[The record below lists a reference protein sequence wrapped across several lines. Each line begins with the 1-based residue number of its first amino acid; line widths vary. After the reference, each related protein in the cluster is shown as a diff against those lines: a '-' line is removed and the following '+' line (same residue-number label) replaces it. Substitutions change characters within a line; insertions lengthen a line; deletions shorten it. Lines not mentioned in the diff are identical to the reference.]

1 MDFGVILRKMIRHNF
16 VSINSDLEKIS
27 IVIVNW
33 NGRKFLPECLESL
46 RHQAYRHFSIILV
59 DNGSND
65 GSIDFV
71 IRNYPEVKTIALP
84 KNVGFSVANNIA
96 IKTVHTEYVALLN
109 NDAVAHPLWFQSLIG
124 ALEAYPE
131 AGFAA
136 SKMLYYDDP
145 GIIDRTGDG
154 YTRAGSGL
162 LRGRSEPASSYNKQE
177 WIFGACAAAAL
188 YRTRML
194 RDIGLFDEDFFLLY
208 EDVDLGFRAQLRGY
222 KCLYVPEAIVHHKA
236 SGSIIYDSPT
246 SVYYSHRNLEWVYIQ
261 NMPAGLILK
270 TIFPHII
277 YDIAAFFFFTARGR
291 SKDFIKAKWD
301 ALKGVRKALRKRKQ
315 IQKNRTVE
323 VDYIWRLLER
333 ELFFTRLTRR
343 LRKN

>member
-1 MDFGVILRKMIRHNF
+1 MCRRNF
-16 VSINSDLEKIS
+16 SDLFTTLNDDLASVI
-27 IVIVNW
+27 IVNW
-33 NGRKFLPECLESL
+33 NGKKFLAKCLESL
-46 RHQAYRHFSIILV
+46 RRQAYRRFSIILV

-71 IRNYPEVKTIALP
+71 IRNYPEIKIIALP
-84 KNVGFSVANNIA
+84 RNVGFSAANNIA
-96 IKTVHTEYVALLN
+96 IKTVKTKYAALLN
-109 NDAVAHPLWFQSLIG
+109 NDAVADPLWLKTLVE
-124 ALEAYPE
+124 ALEEHPE

-136 SKMLYYDDP
+136 SKMLFYDNP
-145 GIIDRTGDG
+145 EIIDRTGDS
-154 YTRAGSGL
+154 YTRAGAGL
-162 LRGRSEPASSYNKQE
+162 LRGRAEPASSYNKQE
-177 WIFGACAAAAL
+177 WIFGACAGAAL

-194 RDIGLFDEDFFLLY
+194 RDTGIFDEDFFLLY
-208 EDVDLGFRAQLRGY
+208 EDVDLSFRAQLRGY
-222 KCLYVPEAIVHHKA
+222 KCLYVPEAIVHHKG

-301 ALKGVRKALRKRKQ
+301 ALKGMKKALKKRRQ
-315 IQKNRTVE
+315 IQRSRIVGD
-323 VDYIWRLLER
+323 DYVWNLLEK
-333 ELFFTRLTRR
+333 ELFLPRLTRR

>member
-1 MDFGVILRKMIRHNF
+1 MDVASVII
-16 VSINSDLEKIS
+16 VS
-27 IVIVNW
+27 W

-46 RHQAYRHFSIILV
+46 RQQAYRDFSIILV

-96 IKTVHTEYVALLN
+96 IKTVKTEYVALIN
-109 NDAVAHPLWFQSLIG
+109 NDAVAHPLWLQSLVG
-124 ALEAYPE
+124 ALESYAE

-136 SKMLYYDDP
+136 PKMLFSDNP
-145 GIIDRTGDG
+145 EIIDRAGDS
-154 YTRAGSGL
+154 YTRAGAGL
-162 LRGRSEPASSYNKQE
+162 LRGRGEPASSYNKQE

-188 YRTRML
+188 YRARML

-208 EDVDLGFRAQLRGY
+208 EDVDLSFRAQLRSY

-236 SGSIIYDSPT
+236 SSSIIYDSRT
-246 SVYYSHRNLEWVYIQ
+246 SVYYGHRNLEWVYIK
-261 NMPAGLILK
+261 NMPAGLLFK
-270 TIFPHII
+270 TIFPHVI
-277 YDIAAFFFFTARGR
+277 YDIAAFLYFVTRGR
-291 SKDFIKAKWD
+291 GKDFIRAKRD
-301 ALKGVRKALRKRKQ
+301 SLKGLKRALQKRQQ
-315 IQKNRTVE
+315 IQDNRKVDD
-323 VDYIWRLLER
+323 DYIWSLLEK
-333 ELFFTRLTRR
+333 ELFLPRVTRR